1 MPPRRNLGRHDYEL
15 AGPILEQA
23 LSCVRWERADASS
36 QDLRVLLR
44 AAIHHHCATCGADAA
59 AICAVVDYEIGRV
72 AGPAHRAWKAV
83 MLQRRCDRIAPAA
96 DDEALE
102 GARQSA
108 AETHG
113 ALAAALEGDAA
124 AATAALD
131 DRDEE
136 TAARGA
142 AAAAALDDRDE
153 ETAARG
159 AAAAAARDAGTALA
173 ARVAEHRAALERD
186 EAAAH
191 AETHDALAGDAT
203 AATAALDDRDDATD
217 GGCLFGD
224 GAIADAAMVAVTA
237 ACDDE
242 DGGGGGGRGGGGD
255 SGGGDGDG
263 SCGASP
269 INWRAIP
276 PREVVPRQK
285 QPSNQGRTKQLG
297 RPCKERDGCGGRR
310 GTA

>member
-1 MPPRRNLGRHDYEL
+1 MFSAMPPRRSLGRHDYEL
-15 AGPILEQA
+15 AEPILEQA

-36 QDLRVLLR
+36 QDLRMLLR

-72 AGPAHRAWKAV
+72 AGPAHRAWRAV

-124 AATAALD
+124 AAT
-131 DRDEE
+131 
-136 TAARGA
+136 
-142 AAAAALDDRDE
+142 AALDDRDE

-203 AATAALDDRDDATD
+203 AATAALDDRDGATL
-217 GGCLFGD
+217 CAFGD
-224 GAIADAAMVAVTA
+224 GAIADAAMVAATA

-242 DGGGGGGRGGGGD
+242 DGED
-255 SGGGDGDG
+255 M
-263 SCGASP
+263 GAAL
-269 INWRAIP
+269 IRALL
-276 PREVVPRQK
+276 E
-285 QPSNQGRTKQLG
+285 
-297 RPCKERDGCGGRR
+297 EADDM
-310 GTA
+310 

>member
-1 MPPRRNLGRHDYEL
+1 MFSAMPPRRNLGRHDYEL

-36 QDLRVLLR
+36 QDLRMLLR

-142 AAAAALDDRDE
+142 AAAAA
-153 ETAARG
+153 
-159 AAAAAARDAGTALA
+159 RDAGTALA

-203 AATAALDDRDDATD
+203 AATAALDDRD

-224 GAIADAAMVAVTA
+224 GAIADAAMVAATA

-242 DGGGGGGRGGGGD
+242 DGED
-255 SGGGDGDG
+255 M
-263 SCGASP
+263 GAAL
-269 INWRAIP
+269 IRALL
-276 PREVVPRQK
+276 E
-285 QPSNQGRTKQLG
+285 
-297 RPCKERDGCGGRR
+297 EADDM
-310 GTA
+310 